1 MSKFKFKLP
10 FKLNKNNSSNATNST
25 KREKQPQNR
34 RSISLNGE
42 TESRMPLPSSAISL
56 RERSA
61 IAQPGSRSIAQ
72 RGQSSIGRLFV
83 VWGILAIGTF
93 ALGAKLYYLQII
105 DPVIKYEQAPLG
117 KTLSQIAADQQT
129 TKLNF
134 YIPRRQIVDRQQ
146 NVLATDRITYTLYV
160 HPQLFK
166 RNSEPV
172 PAAEI
177 AEQLSAIIGEQ
188 TPAELVALF
197 AKQDWGIRLSADLP
211 ESVKDKIK
219 AMQIDGLDLKQNYT
233 RFYPHK
239 EMAAEVTGYVNL
251 DSTRT
256 PQAGVE
262 YTQNKLLKREPIS
275 WKMTRSFE
283 NSKSVFHP
291 GNLERSQ
298 KLFNFDDLRL
308 QLSIDLRLQQ
318 IARNALKVKMD
329 EYKAKRGTVI
339 VMDVRDGAIMALVSE
354 PTYDPNTY
362 YKYGIELFKNW
373 AITDLYE
380 PGSTFKPINIALALD
395 AKVITPDDTF
405 EDTGEIQIEGE
416 TEPLHNHDFD
426 TEGARGE
433 LSLAEILKY
442 SSNVGMIKIMR
453 RIKPLDYYRDLQKLG
468 IEDPVD
474 FDIPGYTTGRLKN
487 EVEFSVREIEP
498 AATSF
503 GQGFSLTPLKLIQLH
518 AALANQGKLITP
530 HVVKGLSDYKGYLH
544 YFQPSN
550 SKQIFSPKTA
560 KTVLELMEEVVEDG
574 SGYAAKIPGYRIAGK
589 TGTSQKAVDK
599 GGYDATAK
607 ITSFVGIFPVE
618 APRYAVLAVVDEP
631 HGKLAYGSTVAAPIV
646 GSVIQGIINM
656 EGIPPSQKVDNQA
669 AAQH

>member
-1 MSKFKFKLP
+1 MSKSKFKLP
-10 FKLNKNNSSNATNST
+10 LKLNKNNSSNST
-25 KREKQPQNR
+25 KQGKQPQHR
-34 RSISLNGE
+34 RSSFQN
-42 TESRMPLPSSAISL
+42 SRIDKRTSLPSPAISL

-61 IAQPGSRSIAQ
+61 NAQGGGR
-72 RGQSSIGRLFV
+72 SIGRMFV
-83 VWGILAIGTF
+83 VWGILVIGTL
-93 ALGAKLYYLQII
+93 ALAAKLYYLQVI
-105 DPVIKYEQAPLG
+105 DPVIKYEQAPQG

-160 HPQLFK
+160 HPHLFK

-177 AEQLSAIIGEQ
+177 AEQLSAIIGDQ
-188 TPAELVALF
+188 TPAELLALF
-197 AKQDWGIRLSADLP
+197 AKQDWGIRLAADLP
-211 ESVKDKIK
+211 ESAKDKIT

-251 DSTRT
+251 ESTRT

-283 NSKSVFHP
+283 NSKSVYHP

-298 KLFNFDDLRL
+298 QLFNFDDLRL
-308 QLSIDLRLQQ
+308 QLTIDLRLQQ
-318 IARNALKVKMD
+318 IARNALKAQMD

-395 AKVITPDDTF
+395 AGVITPDDTF
-405 EDTGEIQIEGE
+405 EDTGEIQIKDA
-416 TEPLHNHDFD
+416 LVRNHDFD
-426 TEGARGE
+426 KEGARGE

-453 RIKPLDYYRDLQKLG
+453 RMKPLDYYRDLQKLG
-468 IEDPVD
+468 VEDTVD

-487 EVEFSVREIEP
+487 EVEFTVREIEP
-498 AATSF
+498 ATTAF

-530 HVVKGLSDYKGYLH
+530 HVVRGLSDYQGYLH
-544 YFQPSN
+544 YFQPPN

-574 SGYAAKIPGYRIAGK
+574 SGYEAKIPGYRIAGK

-631 HGKLAYGSTVAAPIV
+631 HGEFTFGSTVAAPIV

-656 EGIPPSQKVDNQA
+656 EGIPPSVESDG
-669 AAQH
+669 H

>member
-1 MSKFKFKLP
+1 MSKSKFKLP
-10 FKLNKNNSSNATNST
+10 FKLNK
-25 KREKQPQNR
+25 RGKQPPYR
-34 RSISLNGE
+34 HRISQNGE
-42 TESRMPLPSSAISL
+42 AERRIPFPSSAI
-56 RERSA
+56 
-61 IAQPGSRSIAQ
+61 AQ
-72 RGQSSIGRLFV
+72 REGRSIGRLFV
-83 VWGILAIGTF
+83 VWGILVIGTF
-93 ALGAKLYYLQII
+93 ALAVKLYYLQVI
-105 DPVIKYEQAPLG
+105 DPVIKYEQAPQG
-117 KTLSQIAADQQT
+117 KTLSQIATDQQT

-188 TPAELVALF
+188 TSAELLTLF
-197 AKQDWGIRLSADLP
+197 AKQDWGIRLSEDLP
-211 ESVKDKIK
+211 ESVKDKIA

-298 KLFNFDDLRL
+298 QLFNFDDLRL
-308 QLSIDLRLQQ
+308 QLTIDLRLQQ
-318 IARNALKVKMD
+318 IARNALKVQMD
-329 EYKAKRGTVI
+329 QYKAKRGTVI

-354 PTYDPNTY
+354 PTYDPNAY

-395 AKVITPDDTF
+395 AGVITPDDTF
-405 EDTGEIQIEGE
+405 EDTGEIQIKDAVVR
-416 TEPLHNHDFD
+416 NHDFAK
-426 TEGARGE
+426 EGARGE

-453 RIKPLDYYRDLQKLG
+453 RMKPLDYYHDLQKLG
-468 IEDPVD
+468 IEDTVD

-498 AATSF
+498 ATTAF

-530 HVVKGLSDYKGYLH
+530 HVVRGLSDYKGYLH
-544 YFQPSN
+544 YFQPPN
-550 SKQIFSPKTA
+550 SQQIFSPKTA

-631 HGKLAYGSTVAAPIV
+631 HGEFTFGSTVAAPIV

-656 EGIPPSQKVDNQA
+656 EGIPPSVKSDG
-669 AAQH
+669 H